1 MLSFSGILCSYSNRT
16 KSNFFDTIITITIN
30 KIEIIKP
37 PTKKEFQ
44 NSIEYK
50 LKKFNLKN
58 REITKNPQILDVL
71 TIKINLS
78 LILSDCLLIFRKI
91 LIIIVLII
99 DTE

>member
-1 MLSFSGILCSYSNRT
+1 MLTFSETLCSYSNRIN
-16 KSNFFDTIITITIN
+16 SNFFDTIITITIK
-30 KIEIIKP
+30 KIEIINP
-37 PTKKEFQ
+37 PTKKKFQ
-44 NSIEYK
+44 NWIEYK

-58 REITKNPQILDVL
+58 REMTKNPQIRDVL

-78 LILSDCLLIFRKI
+78 LILSDCLLIFRKK